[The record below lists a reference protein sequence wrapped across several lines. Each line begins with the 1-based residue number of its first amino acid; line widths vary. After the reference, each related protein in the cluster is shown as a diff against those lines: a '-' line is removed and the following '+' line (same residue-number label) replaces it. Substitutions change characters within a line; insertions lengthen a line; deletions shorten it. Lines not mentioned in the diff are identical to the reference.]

1 MKNALLFTYNT
12 NILVRLLIL
21 NINKKLSYPKNQK
34 MCNTILATLLKM
46 RPLQWWEFDPIQRH
60 FPISLL

>member
-21 NINKKLSYPKNQK
+21 NINKKTVLPQK
-34 MCNTILATLLKM
+34 SENVQHHPSNAIENAT
-46 RPLQWWEFDPIQRH
+46 RPVVEIWPRPAALPH
-60 FPISLL
+60 